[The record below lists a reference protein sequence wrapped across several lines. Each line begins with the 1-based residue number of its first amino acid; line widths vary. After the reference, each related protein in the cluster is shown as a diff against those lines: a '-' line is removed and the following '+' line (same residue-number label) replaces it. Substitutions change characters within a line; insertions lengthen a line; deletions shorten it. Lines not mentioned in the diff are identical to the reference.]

1 MAIDKIHKVNVYQEK
16 LVSNDGVISF
26 EYEKIKKDV
35 PIGMEVIVDP
45 SLNAGSLIIK
55 SPETSDEQVKFGVT
69 QNITVESNGRLTAN
83 KINSDEIIANNTL
96 LLNGNDVGDAIFSAS
111 LTSED
116 YEDGVKL
123 SFTTLDLKATQT
135 QKEIPLSDT
144 KVKMKKTNPS
154 ASTHYCIPFAPF
166 NATNLNEKESIISTQ
181 CVNDG
186 IEYSTKEG
194 TTTDPGG
201 SYLILGNAISTGT
214 VGAKYGVVR
223 LYSENNKFGSIV
235 GPESASDNRTWR
247 FPDENGNIALV
258 EKTLPIS
265 GGKLTG
271 NLKVQENG
279 VIIGKNTTDKYG
291 YIDLYYNGEEC
302 GNIFGN
308 STKGMTLQPT
318 GDDAGRIGGTE
329 NSFSAVYA
337 RTHIAQQGKKEY
349 GRIFVKT
356 QGTAS
361 DEGVGSIYLGNKT
374 AKGAVGNASGEI
386 RLYGSGTGYTTIIPT
401 YNSTGDITLE
411 LPAKGGTIALIG
423 DIEDAAYSKATSST
437 LGLVKIGYTES
448 GKNYPVELNSEGQM
462 YVNVPWEN
470 THEDTSKFLTSAITV
485 VGGSTAFEETYY
497 PPVDL
502 VPGDGTIFLVS
513 AQSTD
518 GLVCGKAVMESNSTN
533 TVTIISYEEFAP
545 PIHGYLYTITA
556 TGNGQGAVTFNVDS
570 QEVDG
575 SGTKDRK
582 VFILM
587 IESFTGKIKY

>member
-16 LVSNDGVISF
+16 LVSNNGTFSL

-96 LLNGNDVGDAIFSAS
+96 LLNGNDVGEAIFSAS

-123 SFTTLDLKATQT
+123 SFTTLDLKDTQV

-166 NATNLNEKESIISTQ
+166 NATNLNEKESIVSTQ

-186 IEYSTKEG
+186 IGYSTKEG
-194 TTTDPGG
+194 TATDPGG

-235 GPESASDNRTWR
+235 GPRSASDNITWR
-247 FPDENGNIALV
+247 FPNESGNIALV
-258 EKTLPIS
+258 ENTLPIS
-265 GGKLTG
+265 GGQLTG
-271 NLKVQENG
+271 DLKVQEYG
-279 VIIGKNTTDKYG
+279 VKIGKNTTDKYG
-291 YIDLYYNGEEC
+291 YIDLYYKGEKC

-308 STKGMTLQPT
+308 STKGMTLQPI
-318 GDDAGRIGGTE
+318 GDNAGRIGGTE

-337 RTHIAQQGKKEY
+337 RTHIAQQGNNEY
-349 GRIFVKT
+349 GRIFVET

-361 DEGVGSIYLGNKT
+361 TEGVGAIYLGNKI
-374 AKGAVGNASGEI
+374 AKGVAGNSSGQI
-386 RLYGSGTGYTTIIPT
+386 RLYGSSTGHTTIIPT
-401 YNSTGDITLE
+401 YNSTSNITLE
-411 LPAKGGTIALIG
+411 LPAKNGTIALTD
-423 DIEDAAYSKATSST
+423 DIKDTTYSKATDAT
-437 LGLVKIGYTES
+437 LGLVKTGFSQNLTYHQ
-448 GKNYPVELNSEGQM
+448 YPVKLNTDGQM
-462 YVNVPWEN
+462 YVELPLNDYLTRSMEIYTGVSEYNAGNNNYPLVELNPTYGN
-470 THEDTSKFLTSAITV
+470 TFLLEVWS
-485 VGGSTAFEETYY
+485 S
-497 PPVDL
+497 
-502 VPGDGTIFLVS
+502 
-513 AQSTD
+513 D
-518 GLVCGKAVMESNSTN
+518 GLLYGQKEIFFSE
-533 TVTIISYEEFAP
+533 IS
-545 PIHGYLYTITA
+545 
-556 TGNGQGAVTFNVDS
+556 
-570 QEVDG
+570 
-575 SGTKDRK
+575 SGTADL
-582 VFILM
+582 IYM
-587 IESFTGKIKY
+587 PADITHPTGANFKIKVDWNDTKKFTFYITSENLQNLNTSQLPKLYFSIKGFYSSKN